1 MNRREAQRVL
11 ELSTGFLLDQTRFAR
26 GLTDFVDILLILAVT
41 QANVEAL
48 MRDPGLQRAYADF
61 DNPPPDDLRRPIS
74 INALAYSLR
83 LPFETVR
90 RRVTKLSL
98 FGVFRTTPDGIYVP
112 GGFVRGERHLR
123 VLEAGY
129 GRLLALYGEVGA
141 LAAFRD
147 LDDPGPAPGAAP
159 PLRAAARV
167 ASEYVL
173 RLVDITTA
181 MLGDPVDAAIWL
193 EVMRSS
199 AGPAPAAGRLGVR
212 GAEVARRLG
221 LPTETVRRRLV
232 RLVEVDACQKHA
244 DGVTI
249 TDERLQA
256 ADVTGL
262 AEKNLG
268 YLRRMFAGLAQ
279 LRAAEI
285 STAEAGG

>member
-1 MNRREAQRVL
+1 MNRREAQKVL
-11 ELSTGFLLDQTRFAR
+11 ELSAGFLLDQTRFAR
-26 GLTDFVDILLILAVT
+26 GLTDFIDILLILAVT

-48 MRDPGLQRAYADF
+48 MRDPVLQRTYADF

-74 INALAYSLR
+74 VNALAYSLR

-98 FGVFRTTPDGIYVP
+98 FGVFRATPDGIYVP
-112 GGFVRGERHLR
+112 GTFVRGERHLR

-129 GRLLALYGEVGA
+129 DRLLAMYDTVGA
-141 LAAFRD
+141 LTAFQD
-147 LDDPGPAPGAAP
+147 LGDLAPPPGVAP

-173 RLVDITTA
+173 RLVDMATA
-181 MLGDPVDAAIWL
+181 VLGDPVDAAIWL

-199 AGPAPAAGRLGVR
+199 AGHAGARRGVR

-221 LPTETVRRRLV
+221 LPSETVRRRLV
-232 RLVEVDACQKHA
+232 RLIEVDACQKHA

-249 TDERLQA
+249 TDERLEA
-256 ADVTGL
+256 PDVMGL
-262 AEKNLG
+262 AEKNLV
-268 YLRRMFAGLAQ
+268 YLRRVFAAVAQ
-279 LRAAEI
+279 LRAPAP
-285 STAEAGG
+285 SRAEAGG

>member
-11 ELSTGFLLDQTRFAR
+11 ELSGGFLLDQTRFAR

-61 DNPPPDDLRRPIS
+61 DNAPPDDLRRPIS

-112 GGFVRGERHLR
+112 GTFVRSERHLR
-123 VLEAGY
+123 LLEAGY
-129 GRLLALYGEVGA
+129 GRMLALYEAVGS

-147 LDDPGPAPGAAP
+147 IGGDLALTPEAAP

-173 RLVDITTA
+173 RLVDIATA

-199 AGPAPAAGRLGVR
+199 AGPVGGRQGVR

-221 LPTETVRRRLV
+221 LPSETVRRRLV

-249 TDERLQA
+249 TDERLA
-256 ADVTGL
+256 APDVTGL
-262 AEKNLG
+262 AEKNLI
-268 YLRRMFAGLAQ
+268 YLRRMFAGVAL
-279 LRAAEI
+279 LRAPAP
-285 STAEAGG
+285 SRAEAGG